1 MIAQLKFMSAS
12 AVYFTVAGVTMA
24 AHATD
29 QAAGVRSSVIGAPG
43 ISAKVVVPGALKGF
57 SAAVNE
63 VDAGKP
69 LLFSF
74 AGTGHC
80 KLTVAG
86 GDGSTADFS
95 GELPFAG
102 NYIFGTGAMSSF
114 EAFKNYSA
122 TVTAHGQCKTAGNL
136 KPVGI
141 KVINPKPQGAGPVG
155 SASALLSGQPGKVM
169 TPGKPGDAPAIPSQL
184 TGLTLS
190 GKTITGA
197 PAGALAVGA
206 PTLLSVAG
214 TGNCK
219 FHLSYV
225 NLDAQGNTIANQYPV
240 VPKASSVQ
248 SPFPMSLQMIA
259 ATPAGVYKWSAVG
272 TEGCTGNA
280 SVTLAVQ

>member
-57 SAAVNE
+57 SAAASE

-69 LLFSF
+69 LSFSF
-74 AGTGHC
+74 AGTGQC

-169 TPGKPGDAPAIPSQL
+169 APGKPGDAPAIPGQL
-184 TGLTLS
+184 TGLTFS
-190 GKTITGA
+190 GKTIT
-197 PAGALAVGA
+197 GALAVGA

-219 FHLSYV
+219 YHLSYV
-225 NLDAQGNTIANQYPV
+225 NLDAQGNTIAKQYPM

>member
-57 SAAVNE
+57 SAAASE

-69 LLFSF
+69 LSFSF
-74 AGTGHC
+74 AGTGQC

-169 TPGKPGDAPAIPSQL
+169 TPGKPGDAPAIPGQL
-184 TGLTLS
+184 TGLTFS
-190 GKTITGA
+190 GKTIT
-197 PAGALAVGA
+197 GALAVGA

-219 FHLSYV
+219 YHLSYV
-225 NLDAQGNTIANQYPV
+225 NLDAQGNTIAKQYPM